1 MQNKKYSIKQSIA
14 NVSMQELPLQKVTH
28 KNSLLLLK
36 CTSIS
41 ENTGTQQR
49 SLINPGIASGYFG
62 IDYNCLGIIS
72 SCTPLNSEIILAN
85 LRNNNPDLFETN

>member
-1 MQNKKYSIKQSIA
+1 
-14 NVSMQELPLQKVTH
+14 MQELALAKSNTQ
-28 KNSLLLLK
+28 NSLLLLK

-41 ENTGTQQR
+41 ENIGRQQR
-49 SLINPGIASGYFG
+49 SLINPGIASGFFG